1 MPETFLI
8 LLAGG
13 VMLAAAVS
21 DPRAV
26 TLHWL
31 RLAGIIALSL
41 GALAV
46 FFLVRREPIDA
57 LPLFYR
63 RMQGGLF
70 AAALA
75 AVAGQLGFV
84 QVAWRRTQRG
94 LAAAAF
100 VLAVLAGAN
109 VLHGLMT
116 PTGVAVRFPPKAL
129 SVGLQAAACAGVSAV
144 TGLALMDML
153 LGHAYLTASRM
164 TMAPFRRLNLA
175 LAAALGIRAVMAVG
189 GTLGLNHWRPV
200 EMLWGV
206 YGLYVLTRWLVGLA
220 VPAVFVYM
228 AHDCVRRRSTQSA
241 TGILYVTGVLV
252 FIGEIVALYLVR
264 ETGLPF

>member
-13 VMLAAAVS
+13 VMLAAALS

-31 RLAGIIALSL
+31 RLAGIIALCMA
-41 GALAV
+41 GLAV
-46 FFLVRREPIDA
+46 FFYVRRGPLAE
-57 LPLFYR
+57 LPLLYR
-63 RMQGGLF
+63 RIQIGLI
-70 AAALA
+70 AGTVVAILA
-75 AVAGQLGFV
+75 QLAFV
-84 QVAWRRTQRG
+84 QVAWRRTQRA
-94 LAAAAF
+94 LAAAAL

-109 VLHGLMT
+109 ILHGLMHAA
-116 PTGVAVRFPPKAL
+116 GRAVPFPPKGLSIAL
-129 SVGLQAAACAGVSAV
+129 QTLSCAGVAAT

-153 LGHAYLTASRM
+153 LGHAYLTASKM
-164 TMAPFRRLNLA
+164 TIAPFRRLNLA
-175 LAAALGIRAVMAVG
+175 LAAVIGLRLVMS
-189 GTLGLNHWRPV
+189 TLGVWLLVRWRPV

-206 YGLYVLTRWLVGLA
+206 HGLFMLTRWLVGLG

-228 AHDCVRRRSTQSA
+228 AHDCIKRRSTQSA
-241 TGILYVTGVLV
+241 TGILYVAGVLV
-252 FIGEIVALYLVR
+252 FIGEMVALQLVR